1 MPRNRGEE
9 VGLPRREGGSVPVLG
24 GRGDGGGQGAVGQ
37 GRAAT
42 LGRGAPSPRQF
53 LGETDMNGS
62 PSRGKH
68 TVGSCLVMDDVA
80 VAEEKKIHTQKARA
94 AH

>member
-1 MPRNRGEE
+1 ME
-9 VGLPRREGGSVPVLG
+9 VGREQQ
-24 GRGDGGGQGAVGQ
+24 DKEGQQHWVGV
-37 GRAAT
+37 
-42 LGRGAPSPRQF
+42 APSPRQF

-80 VAEEKKIHTQKARA
+80 VAEEKKIHTQEARA